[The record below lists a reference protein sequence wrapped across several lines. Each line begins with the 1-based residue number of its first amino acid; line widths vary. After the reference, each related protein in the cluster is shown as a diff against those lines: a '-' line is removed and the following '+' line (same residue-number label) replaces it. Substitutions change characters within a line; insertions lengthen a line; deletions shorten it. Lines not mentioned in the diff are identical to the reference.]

1 MEIMHTDIR
10 VYEVKDK
17 TIWVV
22 CNFPRM
28 KSDIKKKN
36 HRELCQK
43 MAGGGRGGVGIT
55 FDRIV

>member
-10 VYEVKDK
+10 VYEVKDE

-28 KSDIKKKN
+28 KSDIKKK
-36 HRELCQK
+36 K
-43 MAGGGRGGVGIT
+43 SS
-55 FDRIV
+55 

>member
-10 VYEVKDK
+10 VYEVKDE

-22 CNFPRM
+22 CNFPRT
-28 KSDIKKKN
+28 KSDIKKN

-43 MAGGGRGGVGIT
+43 KAGGGRGE
-55 FDRIV
+55 

>member
-1 MEIMHTDIR
+1 MYENSMEIMHTDIR
-10 VYEVKDK
+10 VYEVKDE

-43 MAGGGRGGVGIT
+43 MAGSGRGE
-55 FDRIV
+55 